1 MPGEKITI
9 AHLVNTFPPYRGG
22 MGNVCYHLAD
32 QLSRLG
38 YEVTVFT
45 PRYRRNET
53 DLQSYFK
60 IDKLTPQFQ
69 YGNSAIVLQAFWR
82 LLKFDLV
89 HFHYPFMGAGLAT
102 MLAKLVRGKKLKL
115 IVHYHMDLVGQGW
128 KSWVY
133 KIYNAI
139 FLKGIIAR
147 ADKVIV
153 TSEDYLRK
161 SLIYPLY
168 LKNLA
173 KFTVIPNGVDVNYFQ
188 PAPKNQSLLEKYRL
202 AGKKVLL
209 FVGALDSQHYFKGV
223 NYLIKAVELLKRTDL
238 KLIIVGDG
246 DLRPI
251 YEDLA
256 ESYGIAEQIIFTGY
270 LPDAQLVDH
279 YNLCD
284 IFVLPSIDKSEA
296 FGVVLIEAM
305 ACAKPVLASS
315 LPGVREVV
323 EAKVNGR
330 IFKPKDVNSLILQLT
345 FMLNDPAVCR
355 EYGLNGRAKVEQRY
369 SWDKI
374 TADLLKIYLNKDE
387 ILPHH

>member
-1 MPGEKITI
+1 M
-9 AHLVNTFPPYRGG
+9 VNTFPPYRGG

-45 PRYRRNET
+45 PRYHWDEA
-53 DLQSYFK
+53 DLESFFN
-60 IDKLTPQFQ
+60 IHKLTPQFQ
-69 YGNSAIVLQAFWR
+69 FGNSAIVLQAFWR
-82 LLKFDLV
+82 LLKFQIV
-89 HFHYPFMGAGLAT
+89 HFHYPFMGAALAV
-102 MLAKLVRGKKLKL
+102 MLAKLVRGKKMKL

-139 FLKGIIAR
+139 FLKSMLAR
-147 ADKVIV
+147 ADQVIA

-161 SLIYPLY
+161 SLIYPHY
-168 LKNLA
+168 LKNLD
-173 KFTVIPNGVDVNYFQ
+173 KFTIVPNGVDINYFQ
-188 PAPKNQSLLEKYRL
+188 PAPKNQGLVDQYGL
-202 AGKKVLL
+202 AGKKTIL
-209 FVGALDSQHYFKGV
+209 FVGALDAQHYFKGV
-223 NYLIKAVELLKRTDL
+223 NYLIKAVELLKRTDV
-238 KLIIVGDG
+238 KLVIVGDG

-251 YEDLA
+251 YEDMA
-256 ESYGIAEQIIFTGY
+256 ESYGLAERVIFTGY

-296 FGVVLIEAM
+296 FGMVLIEAM

-330 IFKPKDVNSLILQLT
+330 IFKPKDVNSLSLQLT
-345 FMLNDPAVCR
+345 FMLNDTALCR
-355 EYGLNGRAKVEQRY
+355 EYGFNGRAKVEQQY

-374 TADLLKIYLNKDE
+374 TQNLLKIYF
-387 ILPHH
+387 P

>member
-1 MPGEKITI
+1 MTEPKIKI
-9 AHLVNTFPPYRGG
+9 AQVVNTFPPYRGG

-45 PRYRRNET
+45 PRYHRDEA
-53 DLQSYFK
+53 DLDSYFK
-60 IDKLTPQFQ
+60 IHKLTPQFQ
-69 YGNSAIVLQAFWR
+69 LGNSAIVLQAFWR
-82 LLKFDLV
+82 LLKFEIV
-89 HFHYPFMGAGLAT
+89 HFHYPFMGAALAT
-102 MLAKLVRGKKLKL
+102 WLAKLVRGKKMKL
-115 IVHYHMDLVGQGW
+115 IVHYHMDLVGEGW

-133 KIYNAI
+133 KLYNAI
-139 FLKGIIAR
+139 FLKRMLAR
-147 ADKVIV
+147 ADQVIA

-173 KFTVIPNGVDVNYFQ
+173 KFTIVPNGVDINYFQ
-188 PAPKNQSLLEKYRL
+188 AAPKNQSLVEEYGLR
-202 AGKKVLL
+202 GKKTLL
-209 FVGALDSQHYFKGV
+209 FVGALDVQHYFKGV
-223 NYLIKAVELLKRTDL
+223 NYLIKAVELLKRTDV
-238 KLIIVGDG
+238 KLLIVGDG
-246 DLRPI
+246 DLRSI
-251 YEDLA
+251 YEDMA
-256 ESYGIAEQIIFTGY
+256 ESYGLAEQVIFTGY
-270 LPDAQLVDH
+270 LPDAQLVEH

-296 FGVVLIEAM
+296 FGMVLIEAM

-330 IFKPKDVNSLILQLT
+330 IFKPKDVNSLSLQLT
-345 FMLNDPAVCR
+345 LMLNDSALCR
-355 EYGLNGRAKVEQRY
+355 EYGLNGRAKVEQQY

-374 TADLLKIYLNKDE
+374 TRNLLKIYF
-387 ILPHH
+387 PH